1 MAAQSASSQRYY
13 CSLASREAGEQLFGS
28 ATRTDVWLALEYRG
42 AWHSKAFEQSALPQA
57 VKDHLSAQ
65 AAALPNARI
74 QLIRR
79 QGETPDFAFY
89 VAVAREADPLLYAFR
104 LHTYEDLLALDIA
117 AIATGEAA
125 YVPYLSNERL
135 FLVCTNGERD
145 ACCGRFGAA
154 TFAALAQIDEGTAW
168 RTIHV
173 GGHRFAPN
181 VVVLPHGIFYGR
193 VAAEDVQRVVDDY
206 RQGRLTL
213 DRLRGRACYP
223 PEAQVAE
230 YFLRTE
236 TGIDALEAFRLLEVQ
251 PDGAERWRVRFE
263 ERDTG
268 RTHLLEIAAEAA
280 EPSIRKSC
288 GDAVAEPITR
298 YRLLRYLTPAP

>member
-1 MAAQSASSQRYY
+1 MDTQTASSQRYY
-13 CSLASREAGEQLFGS
+13 CSLASQEAGEQLFGS
-28 ATRTDVWLALEYRG
+28 ATRTDIWLALEYSG

-79 QGETPDFAFY
+79 QERGPEIAFY
-89 VAVAREADPLLYAFR
+89 VAVSREVDPLLYAFR
-104 LHTYEDLLALDIA
+104 LRAYEDLLALDIA
-117 AIATGEAA
+117 AVAAGDAA
-125 YVPYLSNERL
+125 YASHLSAEKL
-135 FLVCTNGERD
+135 YLVCTHGERD

-154 TFAALAQIDEGTAW
+154 TFAALAQLDTGAVW

-181 VVVLPHGIFYGR
+181 VIVLPHGIFYGR
-193 VAAEDVQRVVDDY
+193 VAVEDAQRVLEDY
-206 RQGRLTL
+206 RQGHLTL

-230 YFLRTE
+230 YFLRAE
-236 TGIDALEAFRLLEVQ
+236 TGIDALEALRLLEVQ
-251 PDGAERWRVRFE
+251 PSAPEQWLVRFE
-263 ERDTG
+263 ERSTG
-268 RTHLLEIAAEAA
+268 RTHTLEIAAEAA

-288 GDAVAEPITR
+288 ADTVAEPITR
-298 YRLLRYLTPAP
+298 YRLLRHLS